1 MKKFL
6 FLLMTSTILCSGAY
20 AKHDCD
26 CSECRT
32 KMERKM
38 NVGGQ
43 GGFVDTAAKPMS
55 VAEVQKLSDDAYVT
69 MEGYITK
76 RLSDDEYN
84 FTDGIN
90 DVTIEIDDKDWRGL
104 KVTPKDKTIVN
115 GKVDKDLTS
124 FKVEVKSITLA
135 N

>member
-6 FLLMTSTILCSGAY
+6 FLLMAGTMLCGGAY

-26 CSECRT
+26 CSDCRA

-38 NVGGQ
+38 MTGGQ
-43 GGFVDTAAKPMS
+43 
-55 VAEVQKLSDDAYVT
+55 VQKLSDDAYVT

-84 FTDGIN
+84 FTDGTN
-90 DVTIEIDDKDWRGL
+90 NVTVEIDDKDWRGL
-104 KVTPKDKTIVN
+104 KVTPKDKIIVN

-124 FKVEVKSITLA
+124 FKVEVKSLTLA